1 MFKNPF
7 SFEGRIRRTEYGL
20 SLIIATAGRV
30 LISFILSGVSRDAVF
45 IVNLIFQAP
54 LLWFIWA
61 QGAKRCHDVNM
72 SGWYQAIP
80 IFPLYMIFASGDE
93 ENNKYG
99 ENPKLRT
106 EIF

>member
-20 SLIIATAGRV
+20 SLIIATVGRV
-30 LISFILSGVSRDAVF
+30 IISTVIAGASRDGYF
-45 IVNLIFQAP
+45 FLNLIFQAP

-72 SGWYQAIP
+72 SGWYQVIP
-80 IFPLYMIFASGDE
+80 VFPLYMIFASGDE

-99 ENPKLRT
+99 ENPKLQT
-106 EIF
+106 NNF